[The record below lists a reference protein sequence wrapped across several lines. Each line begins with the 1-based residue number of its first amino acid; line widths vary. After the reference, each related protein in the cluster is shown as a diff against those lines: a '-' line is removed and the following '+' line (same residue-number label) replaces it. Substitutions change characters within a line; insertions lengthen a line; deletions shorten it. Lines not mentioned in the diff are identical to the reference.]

1 MPVGQTNRRA
11 FIAGLGGAAAWPVA
25 ARAQQVSGRRPLV
38 AIQTGSST
46 NIGHHIGF
54 EQGLREL
61 GFVDGQNVDLQWQ
74 SSEGDLARVP
84 AIIADL
90 VSLNPDVIVTGTNNG
105 VRAAH
110 HATATIPI
118 VSPIL
123 TDPISNGFITSYS
136 HPGGNV
142 TGVLLTLEG
151 LAGKLVELAVEMMPG
166 ASSLGVLVNASNQA
180 TNALQ
185 LRDAKAA
192 AAGIHLK
199 LIPSEVRASEE
210 LDHALKAFEHEQ
222 VAAVIVLGDTVFLAA
237 RRNIAQGALALRLP
251 TICPSR
257 EFVVDGGLIS
267 YGIDLQDS
275 WHRAGTFAA
284 KILKGAKP
292 SDLPVEFPTKLVM
305 AINLKTAKA
314 LGLTIPP
321 TLLARADEVIE

>member
-1 MPVGQTNRRA
+1 MNRRT
-11 FIAGLGGAAAWPVA
+11 FIAGLAAAWVWPMVA
-25 ARAQQVSGRRPLV
+25 RGQQVSRRRPLV
-38 AIQTGSST
+38 AIQTGSV
-46 NIGHHIGF
+46 NIGHHVSF

-61 GFVDGQNVDLQWQ
+61 GFVDGQNVEVRWQ

-110 HATATIPI
+110 QATATIPI

-142 TGVLLTLEG
+142 TGVLLTLEE
-151 LAGKLVELAVEMMPG
+151 LAGKLVELAVEMMPR
-166 ASSLGVLVNASNQA
+166 ASSLGVLVNASNPA

-185 LRDAKAA
+185 LRDASAA
-192 AAGIHLK
+192 AAAIPIK
-199 LIPSEVRASEE
+199 LIPVEVRAIED
-210 LDHALKAFEHEQ
+210 LDHALNAFEREQ
-222 VAAVIVLGDTVFLAA
+222 VAAVIVLGDTMFLAA
-237 RRNIAQGALALRLP
+237 RRNIAQRALALRLP
-251 TICPSR
+251 TISAAR
-257 EFVVDGGLIS
+257 EFVVDGGLVS

-275 WHRAGTFAA
+275 WHRAGTFVA

-292 SDLPVEFPTKLVM
+292 SDLPVEFPTKLELAV
-305 AINLKTAKA
+305 NEKTAKA
-314 LGLTIPP
+314 LGLDVPH
-321 TLLARADEVIE
+321 TLLIRADEVIE

>member
-1 MPVGQTNRRA
+1 MNRRA
-11 FIAGLGGAAAWPVA
+11 FITALGGAAAWPLMA
-25 ARAQQVSGRRPLV
+25 LAQQVSGRRPLV
-38 AIQTGSST
+38 AIQPGST
-46 NIGHHIGF
+46 NIGHHVGF

-61 GFVDGQNVDLQWQ
+61 GFVDGQNVELRWR

-110 HATATIPI
+110 QATTTIPI

-123 TDPISNGFITSYS
+123 TDPISNGFIASYS

-151 LAGKLVELAVEMMPG
+151 LAGKLVQLAVEMMPG
-166 ASSLGVLVNASNQA
+166 ASSLGVLVNASNPA

-192 AAGIHLK
+192 AAAIPIK
-199 LIPSEVRASEE
+199 LIPVEVRASED
-210 LDHALKAFEHEQ
+210 LDHALKAFEREQ
-222 VAAVIVLGDTVFLAA
+222 VAAVIVLADTVFLAA
-237 RRNIAQGALALRLP
+237 RRNIAQRALALRLP
-251 TICPSR
+251 TIFSVR
-257 EFVVDGGLIS
+257 EFVVEGGLIS
-267 YGIDLQDS
+267 YGINLQDS
-275 WHRAGTFAA
+275 WRRAGTFAA

-292 SDLPVEFPTKLVM
+292 SDLPVEFPTKLELAV
-305 AINLKTAKA
+305 NEKTAKA
-314 LGLTIPP
+314 LGLEIPP
-321 TLLARADEVIE
+321 QLLARADEVIE

>member
-1 MPVGQTNRRA
+1 MKRRA
-11 FIAGLGGAAAWPVA
+11 FIAALGGATVWPVVT
-25 ARAQQVSGRRPLV
+25 RAQQVSGRRPLV
-38 AIQTGSST
+38 AIQPGST
-46 NIGHHIGF
+46 NIGHHVGF

-61 GFVDGQNVDLQWQ
+61 GFVDGQNVELRWR

-84 AIIADL
+84 GIIADF

-105 VRAAH
+105 VLAAH
-110 HATATIPI
+110 RATTTIPI

-123 TDPISNGFITSYS
+123 TDPISNGFIASYS

-166 ASSLGVLVNASNQA
+166 ASSLGVLVNASNPA

-192 AAGIHLK
+192 AAAIPIK
-199 LIPSEVRASEE
+199 LIPVEVHASED
-210 LDHALKAFEHEQ
+210 LDHALKAFEREQ

-237 RRNIAQGALALRLP
+237 RRNIAQRALALRLP
-251 TICPSR
+251 TILPAR
-257 EFVVDGGLIS
+257 EFVVEGGLIS

-275 WHRAGTFAA
+275 WRRAGTFAA

-292 SDLPVEFPTKLVM
+292 SDLPVEFPTRLELAV
-305 AINLKTAKA
+305 NEKTAKA

-321 TLLARADEVIE
+321 SILARADEVIE